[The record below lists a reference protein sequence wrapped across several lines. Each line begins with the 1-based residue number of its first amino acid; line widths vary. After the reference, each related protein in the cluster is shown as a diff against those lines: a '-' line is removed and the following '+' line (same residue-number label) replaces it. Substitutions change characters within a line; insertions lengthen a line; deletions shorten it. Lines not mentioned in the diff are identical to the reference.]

1 MSNEEFGSPRQDVIV
16 VGAGL
21 AGLTSAIALQQR
33 GYSVLVLE
41 RRPVAGGLCG
51 STGIDGYQ
59 FTLGCNDFGS
69 AIKRYL
75 HELGVDL
82 EFHQYQTVF
91 YCGREKYV
99 LPATSRTLFDL
110 VRHLPDTIRVGRAL
124 RDPDIGNRF
133 DYVGQFL
140 DATVRNRTFADF
152 LSLPSYIAGHSPA
165 THRFDLFRQI
175 YSKNP
180 DYGYDELIA
189 PVGGPQRITDALTAR
204 FAQLGGRIEF
214 DTDVLD
220 ARRAG
225 DGKLV
230 TTSQGTYRA
239 RHIVSSES
247 RTGSH
252 SVRSSLEIGVL
263 HVATRPD
270 VPFPAGVHTVGQL
283 PPRLKNWLGRLDDG
297 RLPDRFGFHIFPCV
311 TTEEYR
317 SFNVYFYYP
326 RGVGEFDS
334 RTLTAVEEYILKQ
347 LESLLPGFVSRIL
360 FRQSVSPAQFKK
372 EHNLRRVSIED
383 ILPLGVEKPA
393 VYDRESDTYYVGNTV
408 GPVAYHAC
416 AAVLSALEA
425 AELLA
430 SSNPLDRSV

>member
-1 MSNEEFGSPRQDVIV
+1 MSEEEIKDVIV

-21 AGLTSAIALQQR
+21 SGLTAAISLQQR

-51 STGIDGYQ
+51 STTIDGYQ
-59 FTLGCNDFGS
+59 FTIGSNDFGS

-75 HELGVDL
+75 HQLGVDL
-82 EFHQYQTVF
+82 EFEKNQTVF

-99 LPATSRTLFDL
+99 LPATSRTVFDL
-110 VRHLPDTIRVGRAL
+110 IRHLPDTTRVGRAL
-124 RDPDIGNRF
+124 RNPEIGKKF

-140 DATVRNRTFADF
+140 DATVRNKTFRDF
-152 LSLPSYIAGHSPA
+152 LSLPSYVAGHSPA

-180 DYGYDELIA
+180 DYGYHELCA
-189 PVGGPQRITDALTAR
+189 PTGGPQAITDSMTAR
-204 FAQLGGRIEF
+204 FAELGGRIEF

-220 ARRAG
+220 VRQTD

-230 TTSQGTYRA
+230 TTSRGTYRA
-239 RHIVSSES
+239 KHLVSSEA

-263 HVATRPD
+263 HLATRPD
-270 VPFPAGVHTVGQL
+270 VPFPEGVHTVGYL
-283 PPRLKNWLGRLDDG
+283 PPGVQHWLGQLDDG
-297 RLPDRFGFHIFPCV
+297 QLPDQFGFHSFPCA

-326 RGVGEFDS
+326 RGVEEFDS
-334 RTLTAVEEYILKQ
+334 DTLATVENYIINRLST
-347 LESLLPGFVSRIL
+347 LIPGFGSRLL
-360 FRQSVSPAQFKK
+360 FRRSVSPAQFKK

-393 VYDRESDTYYVGNTV
+393 VYDAETDTYYVGNTV
-408 GPVAYHAC
+408 GAVAYHAC
-416 AAVLSALEA
+416 AAMYSALDA
-425 AELLA
+425 ADQLA
-430 SSNPLDRSV
+430 SANPRA